1 MMKRNFSLLKIS
13 FCLFLII
20 GLMTSS
26 MADITEGLV
35 GYWPLDDSV
44 KDEVGKHDGK
54 LEGGAKF
61 VKDADRG
68 QVLEVDGAIGPK
80 GGKAIVPHADD
91 LSFAIKDS
99 YSLSVWVKAIALPG
113 HWAGIVNKSRDQAPH
128 YGLWLDGSNRW
139 CFGGGNIFGST
150 PKAKQWYHVVLVQDA
165 KGKERLSYVDN
176 QIDIKGGSPI
186 ESSGPGDLWMGGA
199 NCCGF
204 GEQFH
209 GCIDD
214 VAIFNRALSE
224 KEIPDAGEIV
234 QILPVQ
240 LKGKLTTTWAKIR
253 QSPANLRR
261 QE

>member
-1 MMKRNFSLLKIS
+1 MKHYFSLLKIS
-13 FCLFLII
+13 FCLFLIV

-99 YSLSVWVKAIALPG
+99 YSLSAV
-113 HWAGIVNKSRDQAPH
+113 
-128 YGLWLDGSNRW
+128 
-139 CFGGGNIFGST
+139 
-150 PKAKQWYHVVLVQDA
+150 
-165 KGKERLSYVDN
+165 SYTH
-176 QIDIKGGSPI
+176 
-186 ESSGPGDLWMGGA
+186 L
-199 NCCGF
+199 
-204 GEQFH
+204 
-209 GCIDD
+209 
-214 VAIFNRALSE
+214 RAHE
-224 KEIPDAGEIV
+224 
-234 QILPVQ
+234 
-240 LKGKLTTTWAKIR
+240 T
-253 QSPANLRR
+253 
-261 QE
+261 